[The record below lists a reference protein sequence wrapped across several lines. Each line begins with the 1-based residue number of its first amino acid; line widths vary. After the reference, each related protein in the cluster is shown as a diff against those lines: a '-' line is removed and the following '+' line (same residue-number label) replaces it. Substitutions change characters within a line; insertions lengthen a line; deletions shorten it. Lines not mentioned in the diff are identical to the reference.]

1 MERNIQKQI
10 KKIYMSHHVTKY
22 PPNKQLIYL
31 AVLIALLISVISL
44 QSCNA
49 EKKALKP
56 YKAVNSDVDSSYKE
70 KKKDLISRVCAT
82 NFPIEIKTIVKDSIN
97 TRIVRVQD
105 MNVINKL
112 KAQLAKGCPEIN
124 IDSIYNE
131 LPFDTIY
138 IDHYHTKTVTQKDT
152 LSLYNMGVENS
163 RLTYYNLQL
172 KSVIDDNN
180 KEIEK
185 LNKDLTSDKKLINK
199 WKFNFWLL
207 FIIIICYFGFKV
219 FNFVR
224 GFKLPF

>member
-1 MERNIQKQI
+1 
-10 KKIYMSHHVTKY
+10 MSHHVTKY
-22 PPNKQLIYL
+22 PPNKEL
-31 AVLIALLISVISL
+31 VFLIALILTLAALIGL

-82 NFPIEIKTIVKDSIN
+82 NFPIEIKTIVKDSI
-97 TRIVRVQD
+97 TKKIVRVQD
-105 MNVINKL
+105 NSIINKL
-112 KAQLAKGCPEIN
+112 KAQLAKGCPAIN

-163 RLTYYNLQL
+163 RLTYFNMQL
-172 KSVIDDNN
+172 KSVIEDNN
-180 KEIEK
+180 KDIEK
-185 LNKDLTSDKKLINK
+185 LTNNVNDANKLSNK
-199 WKFNFWLL
+199 WKWRCIIACMIL
-207 FIIIICYFGFKV
+207 FSSWGLYGY
-219 FNFVR
+219 
-224 GFKLPF
+224 FKLRKFFIPKI

>member
-1 MERNIQKQI
+1 
-10 KKIYMSHHVTKY
+10 MSHHVTKY
-22 PPNKQLIYL
+22 PPNKELVFLIALILTL
-31 AVLIALLISVISL
+31 AVLIGL
-44 QSCNA
+44 QSCSA

-97 TRIVRVQD
+97 TKIVRVQD

-152 LSLYNMGVENS
+152 LTLYNMGVENS

-180 KEIEK
+180 NDIEK
-185 LNKDLTSDKKLINK
+185 LNKDLTNDKKLINK

-207 FIIIICYFGFKV
+207 FILIICYFGFKV

>member
-1 MERNIQKQI
+1 
-10 KKIYMSHHVTKY
+10 MSHHVMKY

-31 AVLIALLISVISL
+31 AILIAMLIFAIGL
-44 QSCNA
+44 QSCSS
-49 EKKALKP
+49 ERKALKP
-56 YKAVNSDVDSSYKE
+56 YKAVNSDVDTSFKS
-70 KKKDLISRVCAT
+70 KKKELVARVCAI
-82 NFPIEIKTIVKDSIN
+82 NFPIQEKTIIKDSI
-97 TRIVRVQD
+97 TTKIVRVQD

-138 IDHYHTKTVTQKDT
+138 IDHYHTKTITQKDT

-163 RLTYYNLQL
+163 RLTYYNVQL

-185 LNKDLTSDKKLINK
+185 LNKNLKLADKWRIRC
-199 WKFNFWLL
+199 
-207 FIIIICYFGFKV
+207 FILMALIICYFGIKM

-224 GFKLPF
+224 SYNIPI

>member
-1 MERNIQKQI
+1 MK
-10 KKIYMSHHVTKY
+10 S
-22 PPNKQLIYL
+22 PPNKELVL
-31 AVLIALLISVISL
+31 LIALILTLAAIIGL

-82 NFPIEIKTIVKDSIN
+82 NFPIEIKTIVKDSI
-97 TRIVRVQD
+97 TTKIVRVQD

-138 IDHYHTKTVTQKDT
+138 IDHYHTKIITQKDT
-152 LSLYNMGVENS
+152 LSLYNMGVDNS

-172 KSVIDDNN
+172 KSNIDDNN

-199 WKFNFWLL
+199 WKFNFWIL
-207 FIIIICYFGFKV
+207 FILIICYFGIKA
-219 FNFVR
+219 FNFIK

>member
-1 MERNIQKQI
+1 
-10 KKIYMSHHVTKY
+10 MSHHVMKY

-31 AVLIALLISVISL
+31 AILIAMLIFAIGL
-44 QSCNA
+44 QSCSS
-49 EKKALKP
+49 ERKALKP
-56 YKAVNSDVDSSYKE
+56 YKAVNSDVDTSFKS
-70 KKKDLISRVCAT
+70 KKKELVARVCAI
-82 NFPIEIKTIVKDSIN
+82 NFPIQEKTIIKDSI
-97 TRIVRVQD
+97 TTKIVRVQD

-138 IDHYHTKTVTQKDT
+138 IDHYHTKTITQKDT

-185 LNKDLTSDKKLINK
+185 LNKNLKLADKWRIRCCILMA
-199 WKFNFWLL
+199 L
-207 FIIIICYFGFKV
+207 IICYFGIKM

-224 GFKLPF
+224 SYNIPI